1 MRRHQLPGRG
11 AYSHR
16 DERDRHIELDHFGG
30 YLRSDVHSRVE
41 EHCRRDERARFRERV
56 RCDERVADLRE
67 RDRHAGFRERSHSR
81 ERGQWC
87 HRLASPQRDS
97 SPPRDNRS
105 VGQARTF
112 GYAERQP
119 RYAECKPQPGHTRLA
134 PPPPPPRRR
143 QDTDFTPMM
152 SASRGQAT
160 SAGKVPVSFDLSR
173 GSAAALNPRALTSY
187 LGHAKNLPELL
198 SLHQKHGADFNGFHV
213 GAFWSR
219 YKALS
224 RGGLGG
230 LRYGLAPVCD
240 QTVRMLP
247 EMNAR
252 AMANV
257 AHAFAKAGLVG
268 TGPWQG
274 LWTALPKAILGSL
287 GDFAPQGLSNTV
299 WAFATAGHA
308 SPELFDAISAEAVR
322 RRLGGFNEQD
332 VSNTAWA
339 FATAGHEAPELF
351 NGISAEAVRRG
362 LGGFNEQNL
371 SNTAWAFA
379 TAGHESAELFDA
391 IAAEAVR
398 RRLGGFNPQALSNTA
413 WAFAT
418 AGHAPPELFQAIS
431 AEAVRR
437 RLGGFDEQNLS
448 NTAWAFATVGHA
460 SPELLNA
467 ISAEA
472 VRWRLGGFDSQQ
484 LSNLAW
490 AFAVFNPLSADELFS
505 PPSFVSRCA
514 LLEATFSHSSLAQ
527 LHQWSL
533 WREERGAPWPEL
545 PRALRHACRD
555 AFISQ
560 GEKPSRL
567 QAEVVQE
574 IRSHDARVKE
584 EHRCEASGYSIDAL
598 VTLKTGEQ
606 IAVEVDGPSHFLGRS
621 HQPTGAS
628 LLKHR
633 QLRHFCRRLESV
645 SYWDWDRSKELH
657 WLPQREEK
665 R

>member
-1 MRRHQLPGRG
+1 
-11 AYSHR
+11 
-16 DERDRHIELDHFGG
+16 
-30 YLRSDVHSRVE
+30 
-41 EHCRRDERARFRERV
+41 
-56 RCDERVADLRE
+56 
-67 RDRHAGFRERSHSR
+67 
-81 ERGQWC
+81 
-87 HRLASPQRDS
+87 
-97 SPPRDNRS
+97 
-105 VGQARTF
+105 
-112 GYAERQP
+112 
-119 RYAECKPQPGHTRLA
+119 
-134 PPPPPPRRR
+134 
-143 QDTDFTPMM
+143 MM

-362 LGGFNEQNL
+362 LGGFNEQALSNTAWAFATAGHEAPELFNAISAEAVRRRLGAFNEQNL

-505 PPSFVSRCA
+505 PPSFVTRCA

>member
-1 MRRHQLPGRG
+1 M
-11 AYSHR
+11 
-16 DERDRHIELDHFGG
+16 
-30 YLRSDVHSRVE
+30 
-41 EHCRRDERARFRERV
+41 
-56 RCDERVADLRE
+56 
-67 RDRHAGFRERSHSR
+67 
-81 ERGQWC
+81 
-87 HRLASPQRDS
+87 
-97 SPPRDNRS
+97 
-105 VGQARTF
+105 
-112 GYAERQP
+112 
-119 RYAECKPQPGHTRLA
+119 
-134 PPPPPPRRR
+134 
-143 QDTDFTPMM
+143 FTSQGPIT
-152 SASRGQAT
+152 SAVASRSNAAT
-160 SAGKVPVSFDLSR
+160 LDS
-173 GSAAALNPRALTSY
+173 RALTRE
-187 LGHAKNLPELL
+187 LGRARSLLELL
-198 SLHQKHGADFNGFHV
+198 SLQERHGDRFNSFNFS
-213 GAFWSR
+213 AFWN
-219 YKALS
+219 KFKNLHC
-224 RGGLGG
+224 GELGG
-230 LRYGLAPVCD
+230 LQCRLASVCE
-240 QTVRMLP
+240 QTARMLP
-247 EMNAR
+247 ELDAR
-252 AMANV
+252 AV
-257 AHAFAKAGLVG
+257 ATIAHVFAKSKLFGN
-268 TGPWQG
+268 GPYQG
-274 LWTALPKAILGSL
+274 VWAALDEAARCKLG
-287 GDFAPQGLSNTV
+287 GFNPQDLSNTV
-299 WAFATAGHA
+299 WAFAKAGHA
-308 SPELFDAISAEAVR
+308 APALFDLISAAV
-322 RRLGGFNEQD
+322 
-332 VSNTAWA
+332 
-339 FATAGHEAPELF
+339 
-351 NGISAEAVRRG
+351 VRRG
-362 LGGFNEQNL
+362 LGG
-371 SNTAWAFA
+371 SK
-379 TAGHESAELFDA
+379 
-391 IAAEAVR
+391 
-398 RRLGGFNPQALSNTA
+398 
-413 WAFAT
+413 
-418 AGHAPPELFQAIS
+418 
-431 AEAVRR
+431 
-437 RLGGFDEQNLS
+437 EQNLS

-505 PPSFVSRCA
+505 PPSFVTRCA

>member
-1 MRRHQLPGRG
+1 MRWDDKRHG
-11 AYSHR
+11 
-16 DERDRHIELDHFGG
+16 
-30 YLRSDVHSRVE
+30 
-41 EHCRRDERARFRERV
+41 RDERA
-56 RCDERVADLRE
+56 
-67 RDRHAGFRERSHSR
+67 GGMRERSRSR
-81 ERGQWC
+81 EREQRDWRGDC
-87 HRLASPQRDS
+87 PQRCS
-97 SPPRDNRS
+97 SSGRHSDS
-105 VGQARTF
+105 VGQGRVHRSDDRDNE
-112 GYAERQP
+112 YRQWL
-119 RYAECKPQPGHTRLA
+119 TA
-134 PPPPPPRRR
+134 PPPPPPPPPPRLHEFGAMPR
-143 QDTDFTPMM
+143 M
-152 SASRGQAT
+152 SAPQGGAT
-160 SAGKVPVSFDLSR
+160 SSNALPNAR
-173 GSAAALNPRALTSY
+173 ALNPRQLTSC
-187 LGHAKNLPELL
+187 LGKVRDLPELL
-198 SLHQKHGADFNGFHV
+198 ALHQRHSDHFNHFHI
-213 GAFWSR
+213 GAFWSKF
-219 YKALS
+219 KALAC
-224 RGGLGG
+224 GELGG
-230 LRYGLAPVCD
+230 LSDRLQPVCE

-247 EMNAR
+247 ELDAR
-252 AMANV
+252 AVANL
-257 AHAFAKAGLVG
+257 AHAFAKAGIVG
-268 TGPWQG
+268 AGPWQI
-274 LWTALPKAILGSL
+274 LWAALP
-287 GDFAPQGLSNTV
+287 
-299 WAFATAGHA
+299 
-308 SPELFDAISAEAVR
+308 EAVR
-322 RRLGGFNEQD
+322 WRLGGF
-332 VSNTAWA
+332 T
-339 FATAGHEAPELF
+339 
-351 NGISAEAVRRG
+351 
-362 LGGFNEQNL
+362 
-371 SNTAWAFA
+371 
-379 TAGHESAELFDA
+379 
-391 IAAEAVR
+391 
-398 RRLGGFNPQALSNTA
+398 
-413 WAFAT
+413 
-418 AGHAPPELFQAIS
+418 
-431 AEAVRR
+431 
-437 RLGGFDEQNLS
+437 EQNLS

-505 PPSFVSRCA
+505 PPSFVTRCA